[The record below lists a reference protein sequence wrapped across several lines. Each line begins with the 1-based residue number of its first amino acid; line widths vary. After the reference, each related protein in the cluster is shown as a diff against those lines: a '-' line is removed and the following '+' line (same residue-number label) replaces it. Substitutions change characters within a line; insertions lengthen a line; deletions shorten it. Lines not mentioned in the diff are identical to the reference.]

1 MSSYDD
7 RTRMSMDDPEGWGLS
22 QLPTS
27 LYLDPILAKVK
38 RISLLSVNVRTEMEK
53 YTNLDAEIREHKV
66 NDPKRPELA
75 FGPLT
80 PEQSKIIAAKSRVCL
95 TSVSS
100 RDMWLIRSMDRT
112 RKLCQQPQA
121 SGRCVVYTKASTK
134 TGKKTSGARW

>member
-1 MSSYDD
+1 
-7 RTRMSMDDPEGWGLS
+7 MSMDDPEGWGLS

-80 PEQSKIIAAKSRVCL
+80 PDQSKIIAAKSRIFL

-100 RDMWLIRSMDRT
+100 LDMWLTLSTDRT
-112 RKLCQQPQA
+112 RKLCQQPRA
-121 SGRCVVYTKASTK
+121 SERCVVCTKGSIK
-134 TGKKTSGARW
+134 MGKRTSGGRW

>member
-7 RTRMSMDDPEGWGLS
+7 RTRMSIDDPDGWGLS

-53 YTNLDAEIREHKV
+53 YTNLDTEIREHKV

-80 PEQSKIIAAKSRVCL
+80 PDQSKIIAAKSSICL

-100 RDMWLIRSMDRT
+100 LVTWLIPFTVHT
-112 RKLCQQPQA
+112 RRL
-121 SGRCVVYTKASTK
+121 
-134 TGKKTSGARW
+134 